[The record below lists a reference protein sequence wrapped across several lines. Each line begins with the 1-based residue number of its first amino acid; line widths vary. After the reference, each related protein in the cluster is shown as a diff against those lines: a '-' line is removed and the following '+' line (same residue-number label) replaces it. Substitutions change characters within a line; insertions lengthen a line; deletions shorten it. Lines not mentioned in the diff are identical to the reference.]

1 MPRSE
6 AEVDAA
12 LADLEAE
19 RTRLRAALA
28 ALPSQETRLLDQDAG
43 DDAFFNLDLQ
53 RRRNERALGRL
64 DVKEAQLVRLGE
76 RYQIEAQQ
84 AAYAELRQRYVAAS
98 EAVADAASLVA
109 QRIEAVNKLSL
120 EADRRGFSIPQ
131 LPTLPRVGYSSAG
144 GSVVFDGHLA
154 ALHGQVKIADA
165 TPKQV
170 PQAAPRQKTYAV
182 RFLKW
187 TEMGQAAYQR
197 GQIANF
203 VGGDCEKLVARGRAE
218 WMKPGMTFDPMA
230 AMWGAG
236 PAPDPKHQTPAPE
249 TDNR

>member
-1 MPRSE
+1 MLAHRPPTPPPEPPPPAFEMPRSE

-170 PQAAPRQKTYAV
+170 PQAAPRQKNLCRAV
-182 RFLKW
+182 SQMDRDGDRPP
-187 TEMGQAAYQR
+187 TSAAR
-197 GQIANF
+197 SPIS
-203 VGGDCEKLVARGRAE
+203 
-218 WMKPGMTFDPMA
+218 
-230 AMWGAG
+230 
-236 PAPDPKHQTPAPE
+236 
-249 TDNR
+249 